1 MAREFD
7 LVPTWNSYITQTNIL
22 QITSLVELLVYASVW
37 LPWPFAERD
46 VLIQAVGMDMLAEE
60 GCLAISFSSPD
71 GGMPDGVEPP
81 AGHEG
86 RTHVT
91 ILPGSCL
98 MLSPLPPLSAGGR
111 PRVRVDVVTM
121 LDSGQWVPEAV
132 ITFVLSVFAPF
143 FFTAVKKLIAS
154 AFVDPSE
161 PLPARIAAHPEL
173 YAVMAER
180 VAHFL
185 AGHPDAP

>member
-1 MAREFD
+1 
-7 LVPTWNSYITQTNIL
+7 
-22 QITSLVELLVYASVW
+22 
-37 LPWPFAERD
+37 
-46 VLIQAVGMDMLAEE
+46 
-60 GCLAISFSSPD
+60 
-71 GGMPDGVEPP
+71 
-81 AGHEG
+81 
-86 RTHVT
+86 
-91 ILPGSCL
+91 
-98 MLSPLPPLSAGGR
+98 
-111 PRVRVDVVTM
+111 M
-121 LDSGQWVPEAV
+121 LDSGHVVPEAV
-132 ITFVLSVFAPF
+132 ITFVLGVSKGRAACAGRRAHATAPLSCRSRTAPSPTLPSRNQGPNPTAPPPRPPLHLSAPQVFAPF